1 MLAIVFLRFKP
12 VQRMWAVLVILIN
25 AASFLF
31 LGTIEGKVILVT
43 WLLAGTTMTLIYQA
57 KGFIR
62 LLGLGH
68 VYWVPLI
75 LWLGYRMMTATS
87 QSFWFRFWIISLLII
102 NSLSVIIDAI
112 DVVRYARGE
121 REEYYTM

>member
-1 MLAIVFLRFKP
+1 MLAIVLLRFKP
-12 VQRMWAVLVILIN
+12 IQRIWAVLVILIN

-31 LGTIEGKVILVT
+31 LGTIEGKVILIA

-57 KGFIR
+57 KGFVR

-68 VYWVPLI
+68 IYWIPEVI
-75 LWLGYRMMTATS
+75 WLGYRMTKATP
-87 QSFWFRFWIISLLII
+87 QSFWFRIWIVSVLII
-102 NSLSVIIDAI
+102 NSLSLIIDAI
-112 DVVRYARGE
+112 DIVRYARGE